1 MQDIVLLLSAAAIFA
16 FGWFLMGKLD
26 GVLKQGQLF
35 QEPAESLG
43 EKRLWL
49 GFFDPLA
56 ADSLSPALEGFEK
69 KYPNVAVCLSCGA
82 AGELLDGI
90 VSGKLDAV
98 FLPKDI
104 VFPEKSRYHTKIVT
118 VDCTSVTMRY
128 GGAAIAPITPGRMRQ
143 MMVWPKERS
152 DFLVSAFAACLTNR
166 LGTEAAKPK
175 SMIS

>member
-1 MQDIVLLLSAAAIFA
+1 MQDIVLLLSAATIFA

-26 GVLKQGQLF
+26 GVLKQGHPF
-35 QEPAESLG
+35 QEPAESSG
-43 EKRLWL
+43 EKRLRL

-69 KYPNVAVCLSCGA
+69 KYPKVAVCLSCGA

-104 VFPEKSRYHTKIVT
+104 VFP
-118 VDCTSVTMRY
+118 
-128 GGAAIAPITPGRMRQ
+128 
-143 MMVWPKERS
+143 
-152 DFLVSAFAACLTNR
+152 
-166 LGTEAAKPK
+166 
-175 SMIS
+175 